1 MRAWFEMKEAAN
13 GCGLFLLGQIIR
25 SIAVEDECHVT
36 HLLHRKIL
44 HICIL
49 VHLKDVHTDAR
60 VYVRFR
66 FHRWKEKLLRA
77 KADNE
82 NCDDSDDMMCTH
94 ERLHCS
100 GLMCD
105 RGRGQNFCCF
115 AFRLISTLIE
125 LLEIR
130 PYDPSKFGEF
140 YISAISVEQ
149 WSTKCLLQSLDRICK

>member
-1 MRAWFEMKEAAN
+1 MKEAAN

-105 RGRGQNFCCF
+105 
-115 AFRLISTLIE
+115 
-125 LLEIR
+125 
-130 PYDPSKFGEF
+130 
-140 YISAISVEQ
+140 
-149 WSTKCLLQSLDRICK
+149 